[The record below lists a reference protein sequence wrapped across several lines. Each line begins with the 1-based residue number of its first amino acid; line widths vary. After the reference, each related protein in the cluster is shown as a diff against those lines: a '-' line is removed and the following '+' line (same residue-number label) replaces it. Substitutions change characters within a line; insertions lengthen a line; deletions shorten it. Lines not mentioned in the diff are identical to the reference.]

1 MVEEIL
7 LAKPPK
13 SSPLIRLLLRSYSSS
28 SCCHKGRKGRDIFT
42 LKGVGGGA
50 AGACCFRKGK
60 LDEPDFRADM
70 MDQSERNKIRMRL
83 NSSLPGRTGAGIV
96 VETEEREDRG

>member
-70 MDQSERNKIRMRL
+70 MDQSKIRMTL
-83 NSSLPGRTGAGIV
+83 ISSLPGRTGVGIV